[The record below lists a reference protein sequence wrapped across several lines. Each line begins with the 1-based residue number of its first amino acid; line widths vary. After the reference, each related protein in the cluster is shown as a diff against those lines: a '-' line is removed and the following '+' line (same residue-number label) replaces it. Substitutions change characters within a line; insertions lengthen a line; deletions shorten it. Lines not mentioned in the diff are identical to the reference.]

1 MQSLKN
7 TYLKRPDL
15 IDRSNLSEDEIEII
29 DAIKNDPE

>member
-1 MQSLKN
+1 LKN